1 MDPAIRKLLQKPTI
15 SVENAGRVLDMSRNA
30 AYGAVHRGEIQ
41 STRMGKRF
49 IVPTAPLRRLLGIE
63 DSAVAA

>member
-1 MDPAIRKLLQKPTI
+1 MDPAIRELLKKPTI
-15 SVENAGRVLDMSRNA
+15 SVENAGRVLDMSRNS
-30 AYGAVHRGEIQ
+30 AYDAVHRGDIQ
-41 STRMGKRF
+41 SVRMGKRF